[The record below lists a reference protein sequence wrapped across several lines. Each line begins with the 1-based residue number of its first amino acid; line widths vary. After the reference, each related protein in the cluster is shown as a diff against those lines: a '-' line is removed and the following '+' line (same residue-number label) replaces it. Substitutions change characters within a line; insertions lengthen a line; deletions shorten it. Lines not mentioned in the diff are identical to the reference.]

1 MRTDLCDLF
10 GIDVPIFAFS
20 HCRDVVAAVTNAGGL
35 GVLGALA
42 FSPEQL
48 EMELSWIDE
57 HVEDKPYG
65 VDTVMP
71 MSYAGKEEGLGRSDA
86 NTGEVDSSVFEKLIP
101 EETRRWIE
109 GILEEYEVP
118 PLPEGRGDN
127 DSGIGGGDSG
137 LLGWTDGGGR
147 NHIEV
152 ALRHPGVKLLVN
164 ALGPPPKDVIDL
176 AHDRGVKV
184 AALTGA
190 IEHAQRQKQA
200 GVDII
205 VAQGTEAGG
214 HTGEIGSM
222 VLIPDIVDA
231 VAPTPV
237 LGAGGIANGRQAAAA
252 MALGASG
259 IWTGSVWLTV
269 READVSPLVKQKLFG
284 ARSKDAVRS
293 RSLSGKPARLLR
305 TAWTEAWERE
315 DCPGTLP
322 MPLQYMACSQAQ
334 ARIGLAARKENA
346 RARDLVGMPVG
357 QIVGRLSQEQSSAD
371 VIYQFIDEF
380 VEAVN
385 QLQQTLDAA
394 NAKSG

>member
-1 MRTDLCDLF
+1 MRTPLCDQF

-48 EMELSWIDE
+48 ALELKWIDE
-57 HVEDKPYG
+57 NTGGKPYG

-71 MSYAGKEEGLGRSDA
+71 MSYAGKDDGLGKQGEDGKVDA
-86 NTGEVDSSVFEKLIP
+86 DVFQDMIP
-101 EETRRWIE
+101 PATREWIE
-109 GILEEYEVP
+109 RVLEEYEVP
-118 PLPEGRGDN
+118 PLAEGAERDAGT
-127 DSGIGGGDSG
+127 GGGSSG

-147 NHIEV
+147 NHVEV
-152 ALRHPGVKLLVN
+152 ALQHERVKLLVN

-176 AHDRGVKV
+176 AHEHGVQV

-190 IEHAQRQKQA
+190 VEHAQRQKQQ

-205 VAQGTEAGG
+205 IAQGTEAGG

-222 VLIPDIVDA
+222 VLLPDIVEA
-231 VAPTPV
+231 VSPTPV

-269 READVSPLVKQKLFG
+269 READTSPLVKEKLFG

-322 MPLQYMACSQAQ
+322 MPLQYMACAEAQ
-334 ARIGLAARKENA
+334 TRIGVAARKEGAKA
-346 RARDLVGMPVG
+346 RELLGMPVG
-357 QIVGRLSQEQSSAD
+357 QVVGRMNEEMTSAE
-371 VIYQFIDEF
+371 VIYRFIDEF
-380 VEAVN
+380 VESVER
-385 QLQQTLDAA
+385 LQGMLDAA
-394 NAKSG
+394 R

>member
-1 MRTDLCDLF
+1 MRTELCDVF

-48 EMELSWIDE
+48 ELELQWIDA
-57 HVEDKPYG
+57 HVAGKPYG

-71 MSYAGKEEGLGRSDA
+71 MSYAGKDEGLGRADSE
-86 NTGEVDSSVFEKLIP
+86 THEVDASVFQEMIP
-101 EETRRWIE
+101 EETRVWIE
-109 GILEEYEVP
+109 RVLEEYEVP
-118 PLPEGRGDN
+118 PLPDDY
-127 DSGIGGGDSG
+127 DSGDSGVGGGSSG
-137 LLGWTDGGGR
+137 LLGWTEGGGR
-147 NHIEV
+147 NHVDV
-152 ALRHPGVKLLVN
+152 ALRHEGVKLLVN
-164 ALGPPPKDVIDL
+164 ALGPPPKDIIDL
-176 AHDRGVKV
+176 AHEHGVKV

-190 IEHAQRQKQA
+190 VEHAQRQKQV

-252 MALGASG
+252 MALGAAG

-269 READVSPLVKQKLFG
+269 READVSPLVKEKLFS
-284 ARSKDAVRS
+284 ARPRDAVRS

-305 TAWTEAWERE
+305 TAWTEAWERD

-322 MPLQYMACSQAQ
+322 MPLQYMACAEAQ
-334 ARIGLAARKENA
+334 TRIGLAARKQGAKA
-346 RARDLVGMPVG
+346 RELMGMPVG
-357 QIVGRLSQEQSSAD
+357 QVVGRLTQELGAAD
-371 VIYQFIDEF
+371 VIYQFIEEF
-380 VEAVN
+380 VEATER
-385 QLQQTLDAA
+385 LQGTLDAA
-394 NAKSG
+394 DAK

>member
-1 MRTDLCDLF
+1 MRTELCDLF

-48 EMELSWIDE
+48 ELELKWIDDN
-57 HVEDKPYG
+57 VDGKPYG

-71 MSYAGKEEGLGRSDA
+71 MSYAGKDEGLGKSDSE
-86 NTGEVDSSVFEKLIP
+86 TGEVDASVFEKMIP
-101 EETRRWIE
+101 EETKKWIE
-109 GILEEYEVP
+109 SVLEEYEVP
-118 PLPEGRGDN
+118 PLPDEVSGV
-127 DSGIGGGDSG
+127 DSGVGGGSTG

-147 NHIEV
+147 NHVDV

-164 ALGPPPKDVIDL
+164 ALGPPPKDIIDL
-176 AHDRGVKV
+176 AHEHGVKV

-190 IEHAQRQKQA
+190 VEHAQRQKQA

-237 LGAGGIANGRQAAAA
+237 LGAGGIASGRQAAAA

-259 IWTGSVWLTV
+259 VWTGSVWLTV
-269 READVSPLVKQKLFG
+269 SEADVSPLVKEKLFS
-284 ARSKDAVRS
+284 ARPRDAVRS

-305 TAWTEAWERE
+305 TGWTEAWERE
-315 DCPGTLP
+315 DCPGALP
-322 MPLQYMACSQAQ
+322 MPLQYMACSEAQ
-334 ARIGLAARKENA
+334 TRIGLAARKKGAKA
-346 RARDLVGMPVG
+346 RELVGMPVG
-357 QIVGRLSQEQSSAD
+357 QVVGRMTQEMSSAD

-380 VEAVN
+380 VETTDR
-385 QLQQTLDAA
+385 LQRSLDAA
-394 NAKSG
+394 DAT

>member
-1 MRTDLCDLF
+1 MRTDLCDVF
-10 GIDVPIFAFS
+10 EIDVPIFAFS

-48 EMELSWIDE
+48 ELELKWIDE
-57 HVEDKPYG
+57 HVGGKPYG

-71 MSYAGKEEGLGRSDA
+71 MSYAGKDEGLGKADSE
-86 NTGEVDSSVFEKLIP
+86 TSEVDASVFQKMIP
-101 EETRRWIE
+101 EETKKWIE
-109 GILEEYEVP
+109 RVLEEYEVP
-118 PLPEGRGDN
+118 PLPADAGRS
-127 DSGIGGGDSG
+127 DSGTGGGSSG

-147 NHIEV
+147 NQVDV
-152 ALRHPGVKLLVN
+152 ALRHEGVKLLVN

-176 AHDRGVKV
+176 AHSHGVKV

-190 IEHAQRQKQA
+190 VEHAQRQKQA

-252 MALGASG
+252 MALGAAG
-259 IWTGSVWLTV
+259 VWTGSVWLTV
-269 READVSPLVKQKLFG
+269 SEADISPLVKEKLFS
-284 ARSKDAVRS
+284 ARPKDAVRS

-305 TAWTEAWERE
+305 TGWTEAWERE

-322 MPLQYMACSQAQ
+322 MPLQYMACSEAQ
-334 ARIGLAARKENA
+334 MRIGLAARKEGSKA
-346 RARDLVGMPVG
+346 RELVGMPVG
-357 QIVGRLSQEQSSAD
+357 QVVGRLTQEMSSAD
-371 VIYQFIDEF
+371 VIYLFIDEF
-380 VEAVN
+380 VETLER
-385 QLQQTLDAA
+385 LQATLDAA
-394 NAKSG
+394 DSH

>member
-1 MRTDLCDLF
+1 MRTELCDLF

-20 HCRDVVAAVTNAGGL
+20 HCRDVVAAVTNAGGF

-48 EMELSWIDE
+48 ELELEWIDR
-57 HVEDKPYG
+57 HVGGKPYG

-71 MSYAGKEEGLGRSDA
+71 MSYAGKEEGLGQADA
-86 NTGEVDSSVFEKLIP
+86 EGHVDASVFRKMIP
-101 EETRRWIE
+101 EETLKWIE
-109 GILEEYEVP
+109 RVLEEYEVP
-118 PLPEGRGDN
+118 PLPEGYRQSDTGV
-127 DSGIGGGDSG
+127 GGGSTG
-137 LLGWTDGGGR
+137 LLGWTEGGGR
-147 NHIEV
+147 SHVDV
-152 ALRHPGVKLLVN
+152 ALRHAGVKLLVN
-164 ALGPPPKDVIDL
+164 ALGPPPKDVIEL
-176 AHDRGVKV
+176 AHQHGVKV

-190 IEHAQRQKQA
+190 VEHAQRQKQA

-222 VLIPDIVDA
+222 VLIPDIVEA

-237 LGAGGIANGRQAAAA
+237 LGAGGIASGRQAAAA
-252 MALGASG
+252 MALGAAG
-259 IWTGSVWLTV
+259 VWTGSVWLTV
-269 READVSPLVKQKLFG
+269 READVSPLVKEKLFS

-305 TAWTEAWERE
+305 TAWTEAWERD

-322 MPLQYMACSQAQ
+322 MPLQYMACSEAQ
-334 ARIGLAARKENA
+334 TRIALAARKEGA
-346 RARDLVGMPVG
+346 KARDLVGMPVG
-357 QIVGRLSQEQSSAD
+357 QVVGRLTHELSSAD

-380 VEAVN
+380 VEAVER
-385 QLQQTLDAA
+385 LQRSLDAA
-394 NAKSG
+394 NA

>member
-1 MRTDLCDLF
+1 MRTDLCDVF
-10 GIDVPIFAFS
+10 EIDVPIFAFS

-48 EMELSWIDE
+48 ELELKWIDE
-57 HVEDKPYG
+57 HVGGKPYG

-71 MSYAGKEEGLGRSDA
+71 MSYAGKDEGLGKADSE
-86 NTGEVDSSVFEKLIP
+86 TSEVDASAFQKMIP
-101 EETRRWIE
+101 EETKQWIE
-109 GILEEYEVP
+109 RVLEEYEVP
-118 PLPEGRGDN
+118 PLPADAGRS
-127 DSGIGGGDSG
+127 DSGTGGGSSG

-147 NHIEV
+147 NQVDV
-152 ALRHPGVKLLVN
+152 ALRHEGVKLLVN

-176 AHDRGVKV
+176 AHSHGVKV

-190 IEHAQRQKQA
+190 VEHAQRQKQA

-252 MALGASG
+252 MALGAAG
-259 IWTGSVWLTV
+259 VWTGSVWLTV
-269 READVSPLVKQKLFG
+269 SEADISPLVKEKLFS
-284 ARSKDAVRS
+284 ARPKDAVRS

-305 TAWTEAWERE
+305 TGWTEAWERE

-322 MPLQYMACSQAQ
+322 MPLQYMACSEAQ
-334 ARIGLAARKENA
+334 MRIGLAARKEGSKA
-346 RARDLVGMPVG
+346 RELVGMPVG
-357 QIVGRLSQEQSSAD
+357 QVVGRLTQEMSSAD
-371 VIYQFIDEF
+371 VIYLFIDEF
-380 VEAVN
+380 VETLER
-385 QLQQTLDAA
+385 LQATLDAA
-394 NAKSG
+394 DSH

>member
-48 EMELSWIDE
+48 ELELKWIDE
-57 HVEDKPYG
+57 NVGGKPYG

-71 MSYAGKEEGLGRSDA
+71 MSYAGKDEGLGKGDA
-86 NTGEVDSSVFEKLIP
+86 ETGEVDASVFQKMIP
-101 EETRRWIE
+101 EETQQWIE
-109 GILEEYEVP
+109 RVLEEYEVP
-118 PLPEGRGDN
+118 PLAEAMEDTGV
-127 DSGIGGGDSG
+127 GGGSTG

-147 NHIEV
+147 NHVEV
-152 ALRHPGVKLLVN
+152 ALRHGGVKLLVN

-176 AHDRGVKV
+176 AHAHGVKV

-190 IEHAQRQKQA
+190 VEHAQRQKQA

-237 LGAGGIANGRQAAAA
+237 LGAGGIGNGRQAAAA

-259 IWTGSVWLTV
+259 VWTGSVWLTV
-269 READVSPLVKQKLFG
+269 READVSPLVKEKLFS
-284 ARSKDAVRS
+284 ARPKDAVRS

-322 MPLQYMACSQAQ
+322 MPLQYMACAEAQ
-334 ARIGLAARKENA
+334 TRIGLAARKDGAKA
-346 RARDLVGMPVG
+346 RELVGMPVG
-357 QIVGRLSQEQSSAD
+357 QVVGRLTEEVSSAD

-380 VEAVN
+380 VEATER
-385 QLQQTLDAA
+385 LQRSLDAA
-394 NAKSG
+394 NAT

>member
-1 MRTDLCDLF
+1 VRTDLCDLF

-48 EMELSWIDE
+48 ELELRWIDDQ
-57 HVEDKPYG
+57 VDGKPYG

-71 MSYAGKEEGLGRSDA
+71 MSYAGKDEGLGKSDTQ
-86 NTGEVDSSVFEKLIP
+86 TGEVDASAFQDMIP
-101 EETRRWIE
+101 QETKDWIDRV
-109 GILEEYEVP
+109 LEEYEVP
-118 PLPEGRGDN
+118 PLPEDLATA
-127 DSGIGGGDSG
+127 DSGVGGGSSG

-152 ALRHPGVKLLVN
+152 ALRHEGVKLLVN
-164 ALGPPPKDVIDL
+164 ALGPPPKDIIDL
-176 AHDRGVKV
+176 AHEHGVKV

-190 IEHAQRQKQA
+190 VEHAQRQKQA

-252 MALGASG
+252 MALGAAG
-259 IWTGSVWLTV
+259 VWTGSVWLTV
-269 READVSPLVKQKLFG
+269 RESDTSQIVKDKLFS
-284 ARSKDAVRS
+284 ARPKDAVRS

-305 TAWTEAWERE
+305 TAWTEAWERD

-322 MPLQYMACSQAQ
+322 MPLQYMACSEAQ
-334 ARIGLAARKENA
+334 TRIGLAARKKGAKA
-346 RARDLVGMPVG
+346 RELVGMPVG
-357 QIVGRLSQEQSSAD
+357 QVVGRLTEELSSAD
-371 VIYQFIDEF
+371 VIFRFIDEF
-380 VEAVN
+380 VEAVDR
-385 QLQQTLDAA
+385 LQQSLDAA
-394 NAKSG
+394 NGK

>member
-1 MRTDLCDLF
+1 MHTHLCDQF

-48 EMELSWIDE
+48 ELELKWIDDN
-57 HVEDKPYG
+57 VDGKPYG

-71 MSYAGKEEGLGRSDA
+71 MSYAGKEEGLGQADA
-86 NTGEVDSSVFEKLIP
+86 KTGDVDAGVFQDMIP
-101 EETRRWIE
+101 EETKKWIE
-109 GILEEYEVP
+109 RVLEEYEVP
-118 PLPEGRGDN
+118 PLPDN
-127 DSGIGGGDSG
+127 AGSSDSGIGGGSSG
-137 LLGWTDGGGR
+137 LLGWTEGGGR
-147 NHIEV
+147 NHVAV
-152 ALRHPGVKLLVN
+152 ALAHEGVKLLVN
-164 ALGPPPKDVIDL
+164 ALGPPPKDIIDL
-176 AHDRGVKV
+176 AHEHGVKV

-190 IEHAQRQKQA
+190 VEHAQRQKQA

-252 MALGASG
+252 MALGAAG
-259 IWTGSVWLTV
+259 VWTGSVWLTV
-269 READVSPLVKQKLFG
+269 READVSPLVKEKLFA
-284 ARSKDAVRS
+284 ARPKDAVRS

-322 MPLQYMACSQAQ
+322 MPLQYMVCAEAQ
-334 ARIGLAARKENA
+334 TRIGLAARKEGAKA
-346 RARDLVGMPVG
+346 RELIGMPVG
-357 QIVGRLSQEQSSAD
+357 QVVGRMTQEMSSAD

-380 VEAVN
+380 VEATER
-385 QLQQTLDAA
+385 LQATLDAA
-394 NAKSG
+394 NVK

>member
-1 MRTDLCDLF
+1 L
-10 GIDVPIFAFS
+10 
-20 HCRDVVAAVTNAGGL
+20 
-35 GVLGALA
+35 
-42 FSPEQL
+42 Q
-48 EMELSWIDE
+48 WIDE
-57 HVEDKPYG
+57 NVGEKPYG

-71 MSYAGKEEGLGRSDA
+71 MSYAGKDEGLGKSDA
-86 NTGEVDSSVFEKLIP
+86 ETGEVDAGVFQKMIP
-101 EETRRWIE
+101 EETREWIE
-109 GILEEYEVP
+109 RVLAEYEVP
-118 PLPEGRGDN
+118 PLAGALEDTGV
-127 DSGIGGGDSG
+127 GGGSTG

-147 NHIEV
+147 NHVEV
-152 ALRHPGVKLLVN
+152 ALRHAGVKLLVN

-176 AHDRGVKV
+176 AHAHGVKV

-190 IEHAQRQKQA
+190 VEHAQRQKQA

-269 READVSPLVKQKLFG
+269 READVSPLVKEKLFS
-284 ARSKDAVRS
+284 ARPKDAVRS

-305 TAWTEAWERE
+305 TAWTEAWERD

-322 MPLQYMACSQAQ
+322 MPLQYMACAEAQ
-334 ARIGLAARKENA
+334 TRIGLAARKEGAKA
-346 RARDLVGMPVG
+346 RELVGMPVG
-357 QIVGRLSQEQSSAD
+357 QVVGRLTEEVSSAD

-380 VEAVN
+380 VEATER
-385 QLQQTLDAA
+385 LQRSLDAA
-394 NAKSG
+394 NAT

>member
-10 GIDVPIFAFS
+10 DIDVPIFAFS

-48 EMELSWIDE
+48 ELELRWIDDN
-57 HVEDKPYG
+57 VDGKPYG

-71 MSYAGKEEGLGRSDA
+71 MSYAGKDEGLGKSDA
-86 NTGEVDSSVFEKLIP
+86 DTGEVDASVFQEMIP
-101 EETRRWIE
+101 EETKRWIE
-109 GILEEYEVP
+109 SVLEEYEVP
-118 PLPEGRGDN
+118 PLPDEPSGE
-127 DSGIGGGDSG
+127 DSGIGGGTTG

-147 NHIEV
+147 NQVDV

-164 ALGPPPKDVIDL
+164 ALGPPPKDIIDL
-176 AHDRGVKV
+176 AHEHGVKV

-190 IEHAQRQKQA
+190 VEHAQRQKQA

-237 LGAGGIANGRQAAAA
+237 LGAGGIASGRQAAAA

-259 IWTGSVWLTV
+259 VWTGSVWLTV
-269 READVSPLVKQKLFG
+269 SEADVSPLVKEKLFS
-284 ARSKDAVRS
+284 ARPKDAVRS

-305 TAWTEAWERE
+305 TGWTEAWERE
-315 DCPGTLP
+315 ECPGTLP
-322 MPLQYMACSQAQ
+322 MPLQYMACSEAQ
-334 ARIGLAARKENA
+334 TRIGMAARKQGAKA
-346 RARDLVGMPVG
+346 RELVGMPVG
-357 QIVGRLSQEQSSAD
+357 QVVGRMTQEMSSAD

-380 VEAVN
+380 VETTDR
-385 QLQQTLDAA
+385 LQRSLDAA
-394 NAKSG
+394 DAS